1 MTISSTIKEALMPFG
16 SPSGRYG
23 VLLGTVA
30 AVLFVFA
37 LLPSNVSAVPELVVR
52 VSDTTGS
59 SCQQNSVISVYITN
73 ITDSIAGF
81 SLWLRL
87 DRPDIMKFQI
97 DTVLV
102 SDTTYWKCLTY
113 AGQDCIDS
121 VSIPKDSL
129 GQPNTFFRVNDTLV
143 TIGNI
148 DRTGSLIAN
157 WDLVNTR
164 SISGTGYDILVTGLA
179 SFDITPPVF
188 PPPFPPRQQEALLF
202 RLRADIL
209 CISDTTTDR
218 TVRIMVESDFLDKF
232 VFARPNGTAIGLYN
246 TIVPDTVCWQCI
258 TWVGGNCI
266 DSTKSTFP
274 PCDWTTIEQDSVPT
288 LDTNKVFIYEGS
300 LTVNA
305 GCCIGSTGN
314 VNKSVLETPDLSD
327 LSLLIAYLT
336 QSPRPTLQCEK
347 EANVNALST
356 VDLSDL
362 SLLISYLTQT
372 PRPTLPV
379 CP

>member
-1 MTISSTIKEALMPFG
+1 MPFG

-37 LLPSNVSAVPELVVR
+37 LFPSNVSAVPELVVR

-59 SCQQNSVISVYITN
+59 SCQQNSVISVYVTN

-97 DTVLV
+97 DTVHEF
-102 SDTTYWKCLTY
+102 DTTYWRCLQY
-113 AGQDCIDS
+113 NGQNCIDS
-121 VSIPKDSL
+121 VSWPKDSVGYPYDFL
-129 GQPNTFFRVNDTLV
+129 HVKDTLV

-148 DRTGSLIAN
+148 DRTGTLISN
-157 WDLVNTR
+157 WDLVKTR
-164 SISGTGYDILVTGLA
+164 SISGTGTDILVTGLA
-179 SFDITPPVF
+179 SFDISPPIF

-202 RLRADIL
+202 RLQADIL
-209 CISDTTTDR
+209 CVSDTLTDR
-218 TVRIMVESDFLDKF
+218 TVRILVESDFLDKF
-232 VFARPNGTAIGLYN
+232 TFARPNGTVIGLYGR
-246 TIVPDTVCWQCI
+246 IVPDTVCWNCT

-266 DSTKSTFP
+266 DSIKSTFP
-274 PCDWTTIEQDSVPT
+274 PCDWTTIEMDTVPT
-288 LDTNKVFIYEGS
+288 LDTTKVFVYDGS